1 METSAKYYA
10 DGMRTDASS
19 DYVSQLREDWRL
31 ARAAHVDLTLMGMPR
46 VNLLLVGA
54 DSAIQAVLDL
64 LLTDLRQPVMRWR
77 AGERLVLPRVGRA
90 GTIILHD
97 VGAMEYEDQ
106 QRLLE
111 WLDRA
116 AGRAQIISTTAESL
130 MPRLESRE
138 FIDTLYYRL
147 NTVYVDVTQ

>member
-1 METSAKYYA
+1 METSAKLYA
-10 DGMRTDASS
+10 DSTRANASS
-19 DYVSQLREDWRL
+19 EYVSQLREDWRA

-46 VNLLLVGA
+46 VNLLLLGA
-54 DSAIQAVLDL
+54 ESTIQVVLDL
-64 LLTDLRQPVMRWR
+64 LLTDLRQPVVRWR
-77 AGERLVLPRVGRA
+77 PGERLALPRVGRT

-97 VGAMEYEDQ
+97 VGGMAYDDQ
-106 QRLLE
+106 RRLLE

-116 AGRAQIISTTAESL
+116 AGRMQVISTTAESL

-147 NTVYVDVTQ
+147 NTVYLDVTQ